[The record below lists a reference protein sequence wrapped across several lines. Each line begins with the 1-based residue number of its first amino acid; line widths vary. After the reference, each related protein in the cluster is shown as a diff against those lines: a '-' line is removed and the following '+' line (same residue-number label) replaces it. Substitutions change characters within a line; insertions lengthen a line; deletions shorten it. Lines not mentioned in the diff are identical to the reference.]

1 MTDLAGGAEHEKLHR
16 ETSRSRTEM
25 ARQFCAHRLP
35 AILVRQQRL
44 SLLDRPGD
52 GKGGVVPPKP
62 PVMLGRIVA
71 VHLVD
76 DLGIGL
82 ERAEPVGKSLGNKEL
97 VAFLGAE
104 HEPDM
109 MPVGW
114 RAVPEIDRDIEDRT
128 GRDAHQLCLWLRRD
142 LKMQAA
148 YNAAISREREVF
160 LDERPRDPVLP
171 QQILPE
177 DLGEKPAR
185 VKPAN
190 RLYLLYVRNRGGA
203 DLHRVTSFK
212 CASKAQPSKG
222 RCFYNPPA
230 A

>member
-1 MTDLAGGAEHEKLHR
+1 MTDLAGSAEHEKFHR
-16 ETSRSRTEM
+16 ETSRSTTEM
-25 ARQFCAHRLP
+25 ARQFREHRLP

-44 SLLDRPGD
+44 CILDRPGD
-52 GKGGVVPPKP
+52 GKGGIVPLEP
-62 PVMLGRIVA
+62 PVVLRRIIP

-82 ERAEPVGKSLGNKEL
+82 ERAEPVGKSLGNEEL
-97 VAFLGAE
+97 VAFIRAE

-114 RAVPEIDRDIEDRT
+114 RAVPDMDRDIKHRT
-128 GRDAHQLCLWLRRD
+128 GRDAHQLRLWLRRD
-142 LKMQAA
+142 PKMETA
-148 YNAAISREREVF
+148 YNPAIGREREVV
-160 LDERPRDPVLP
+160 LDECASDPLLP
-171 QQILPE
+171 QQLIPE
-177 DLGEKPAR
+177 DLGKKPAR

-190 RLYLLYVRNRGGA
+190 WLYLLYVRNRGGA